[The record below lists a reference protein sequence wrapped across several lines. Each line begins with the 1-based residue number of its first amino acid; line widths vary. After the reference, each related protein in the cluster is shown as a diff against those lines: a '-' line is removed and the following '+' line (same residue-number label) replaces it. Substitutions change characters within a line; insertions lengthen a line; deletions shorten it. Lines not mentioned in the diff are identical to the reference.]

1 MKSILTVAFVAI
13 SILSSCQQTPETK
26 KVHDHK
32 KTTQKLDVK
41 VVNEEDP
48 ICGMKTA
55 QFLKDTLTYNKKL
68 YGFCGTH
75 CKEAFKKEPKKYIKK

>member
-1 MKSILTVAFVAI
+1 MKH
-13 SILSSCQQTPETK
+13 ILSAAVVAVSLLSYSQETK
-26 KVHDHK
+26 KA
-32 KTTQKLDVK
+32 TAKLNVK

>member
-1 MKSILTVAFVAI
+1 MKH
-13 SILSSCQQTPETK
+13 ILSAALVAVSLLSYAQETK
-26 KVHDHK
+26 KAPA
-32 KTTQKLDVK
+32 KLNVK

-75 CKEAFKKEPKKYIKK
+75 CKETFKKEPKKYIKK

>member
-1 MKSILTVAFVAI
+1 MKH
-13 SILSSCQQTPETK
+13 ILSAVLVAVSLLSYSQETK
-26 KVHDHK
+26 K
-32 KTTQKLDVK
+32 TPAKLNVK

>member
-1 MKSILTVAFVAI
+1 MKNILTTAFVAV
-13 SILSSCQQTPETK
+13 SFLYYAQESPKAQSNKKNSTK
-26 KVHDHK
+26 
-32 KTTQKLDVK
+32 LNVK

-55 QFLKDTLTYNKKL
+55 QFLKDTITYDKKV

-75 CKEAFKKEPKKYIKK
+75 CKETFKKNPKNYVKK

>member
-1 MKSILTVAFVAI
+1 MKSILTIAFVAI

-32 KTTQKLDVK
+32 NDPKLDVK

-55 QFLKDTLTYNKKL
+55 QFLKDTAVYKGKT
-68 YGFCGTH
+68 YGFCNKL
-75 CKEAFKKEPKKYIKK
+75 CKEEFKKIQKNTRNNF

>member
-1 MKSILTVAFVAI
+1 MKHILSAALVAV
-13 SILSSCQQTPETK
+13 SILSYSQETK
-26 KVHDHK
+26 K
-32 KTTQKLDVK
+32 TPAKLNVK

>member
-1 MKSILTVAFVAI
+1 MKH
-13 SILSSCQQTPETK
+13 ILSAALVAVSLLSYSQETK
-26 KVHDHK
+26 KAPA
-32 KTTQKLDVK
+32 KLNVN

-48 ICGMKTA
+48 ICGMKSA